1 MTREEIVQTLLRG
14 ESVQIGS
21 GASDAIL
28 LATPRACLLASA
40 VFDHLRLNSVES
52 LKEDQTFFEILE
64 GTDTATEDLAPE
76 TDRGAV
82 IEGIGSAPC
91 WRLLQVRTREF
102 GGLNTIGGEEF
113 LFDVDTESWLIE
125 GQNGTGKSSLA
136 NALLFAMTG
145 TFYRDQLGLVA
156 DPTKAAPVFDGDGN
170 QIAEWP
176 PIVSYPRDWS
186 SEAPD
191 IDLSVELTFQDKETG
206 EETVAR
212 RTIKGQVGQLRCVS
226 DIDQRL
232 RGLYT

>member
-1 MTREEIVQTLLRG
+1 
-14 ESVQIGS
+14 
-21 GASDAIL
+21 
-28 LATPRACLLASA
+28 
-40 VFDHLRLNSVES
+40 
-52 LKEDQTFFEILE
+52 
-64 GTDTATEDLAPE
+64 
-76 TDRGAV
+76 
-82 IEGIGSAPC
+82 
-91 WRLLQVRTREF
+91 
-102 GGLNTIGGEEF
+102 
-113 LFDVDTESWLIE
+113 
-125 GQNGTGKSSLA
+125 
-136 NALLFAMTG
+136 MTG